1 MERPSKMNADSRKN
15 KLNIAYLRRQALI
28 YILYSVVL
36 YCILSGAI
44 LVNKTISS
52 AQSSKSNARG
62 NGGDCAA
69 IGPRRPIWD
78 DRGAM
83 LRAIPEFKRVYVNRP
98 FRRNYGGMMFAHSF
112 GLWYI
117 LRTIRPTPLVVVE
130 SGAHRGHSTWLIR
143 QALPYTK
150 IISIS
155 PDPPKIRIQNVEYYN
170 SENFTDFSNVEWASF
185 PFRPNESLIFF
196 DDHQSAFKRIFEE
209 GARFGFKRF
218 IQEDN
223 FGFLRGDSLSMKW
236 ICEIERKDMWSGIVL
251 DDFGRKRIPQTW
263 KEHISQTKELHE
275 KVKHYYEFPPIV
287 PQRISRSARWAY
299 DENHA
304 APPLLTDVEDV
315 ISIVGQEYIKEELS
329 FYVHLCYVELF

>member
-1 MERPSKMNADSRKN
+1 MNAESRKN
-15 KLNIAYLRRQALI
+15 KLNVPYLRRHTLLFV
-28 YILYSVVL
+28 LYSL
-36 YCILSGAI
+36 
-44 LVNKTISS
+44 LVYSIWSCTAFVSTSINLAQRSKT
-52 AQSSKSNARG
+52 KDRG

-78 DRGAM
+78 DRAAM
-83 LRAIPEFKRVYVNRP
+83 LREIPEFKKVYVNRP

-117 LRTIRPTPLVVVE
+117 LRTIRPTPLVIVE

-155 PDPPKIRIQNVEYYN
+155 PDPPKVRIENVEYYN
-170 SENFTDFSNVEWASF
+170 SQNFTDFSNMEWSSF
-185 PFRPNESLIFF
+185 PFHPNESLFFF
-196 DDHQSAFKRIFEE
+196 DDHQSAFKRIFQE

-236 ICEIERKDMWSGIVL
+236 LCEIERKDKWTGIVL
-251 DDFGRKRIPQTW
+251 DNFGRKKIAQTW
-263 KEHISQTKELHE
+263 EEHISQTKQLEE
-275 KVKHYYEFPPIV
+275 KIKHYYEFPPIV
-287 PQRISRSARWAY
+287 PQSISRSARWAY
-299 DENHA
+299 DESHA
-304 APPLLTDVEDV
+304 APPLLTDVDDV